1 MTDAAALEATLRDA
15 VRGAVRF
22 DRGARA
28 TWSTDASNFRQVP
41 LGVVLPRDV
50 GDVVAAVEACRQHG
64 APITMRGGGTSLAGQ
79 ATNAGVIIDTSTY
92 LNQIV
97 EVDAAERT
105 ARVQPGVVLDALQHR
120 AGSHGL
126 AFGPD
131 PATHDRCTLG
141 GMIGNNSCGVHS
153 VIGGRTSDNV
163 ESLDVLLYEGI
174 RLTVGPTSRGELE
187 TIIAAGG
194 RRGEIYGAL
203 RTLRDRYADRLR
215 QRFPR
220 IPRRVSGY
228 NLDELLPENG
238 FNVARALAGTEGTCV
253 TVLEAVV
260 RLIAFPAH
268 RALVV
273 IGYRDLGD
281 AGDHVPE
288 ILHHDPVALEGMDG
302 ALFTPLS
309 HQRRHGQEL
318 SMLPEGRAFLV
329 VELGGDDSSELG
341 ERVRSLVASL
351 DDWGTSR
358 ARVFEDARARSQ
370 IWAVRE
376 EAVGAIARLPG
387 GDFWPGWE
395 DSAVPPERVGPYLTD
410 LRRLCRDHEYEVA
423 IYGHFG
429 QGCVHAR
436 ITFDLASTAGVDHYR
451 LFLDEAADLVVSH
464 GGSLSGEHGDG
475 QQRGVLLEKMFGA
488 DLVDAFRQFK
498 AIWDPD
504 SRMNP
509 GKVVDSGTTS
519 GRLRGPTNDLRLGA
533 GWAPKAPL
541 THFRLSADGGRLD
554 RALLRC
560 EGVGKCRREEGGV
573 MCPSYMVTRAEEH
586 STRGRARLLFEML
599 RGEVVT
605 DGWRSREVFDALD
618 LCLSCKGCKSE
629 CPVGVD
635 MATYKSEFLSHY
647 YEGQVR
653 PRSAYAM
660 GLIMYGARIGSG
672 ASRLVNV
679 ATRTPALA
687 DAVKRV
693 AGVAPQRAVPRLAEE
708 SFRRWFARRPRPAW
722 KPGRRPVLLLPD
734 TFSNFFQPEVD
745 RAVVTVLEAAGFEVL
760 VPPRVVCCGRPLYDY
775 GMLATARRL
784 HAQLLDVLR
793 PMIRAGVPIVVAE
806 PSCCASIRDELGEL
820 APDDADVTRLA
831 RQTHTLGEL
840 LQLHAPDWELPDGGG
855 GALVQGHCHQRAVMG
870 IDDDTALLD
879 RMGVAWDTP
888 DSGCCG
894 LAGSWGF
901 EAEKYDLS
909 MALGERV
916 LFPAVRDADPATV
929 VIADGFSCRTQVEHG
944 TGRRAVHLAQLIE
957 RRLVGS
963 GEGGAG
969 GE

>member
-1 MTDAAALEATLRDA
+1 VTDVEALAATLRDA
-15 VRGAVRF
+15 VRGEVRF

-28 TWSTDASNFRQVP
+28 AWSTDASNFRQVP

-50 GDVVAAVEACRQHG
+50 GDVVVAVEACRQHG

-79 ATNAGVIIDTSTY
+79 ATNTGVIVDTSKH
-92 LNQIV
+92 LNRIV
-97 EVDAAERT
+97 DVDAAERT

-120 AGSHGL
+120 AGRHGL
-126 AFGPD
+126 GFGPD

-153 VIGGRTSDNV
+153 VVGGRTSDNV
-163 ESLDVLLYEGI
+163 ERLDVLLYDGT
-174 RLTVGPTSRGELE
+174 RLTVGATSPTELE
-187 TIIAAGG
+187 AIIAAGG

-203 RTLRDRYADRLR
+203 RELRDRYADRVR

-238 FNVARALAGTEGTCV
+238 FNVGRALAGTEGTCV

-260 RLIAFPAH
+260 RLIARPAH
-268 RALVV
+268 RALIV
-273 IGYRDLGD
+273 IGCRDLGD

-288 ILHHDPVALEGMDG
+288 ILRHDPVALEGMDG
-302 ALFTPLS
+302 ALFAPLS
-309 HQRRHGQEL
+309 HQGRRQQAL

-329 VELGGDDSSELG
+329 VELGADESGEVSE
-341 ERVRSLVASL
+341 RARSLVASL
-351 DDWGTSR
+351 DDGGTSR

-370 IWAVRE
+370 IWAARE

-395 DSAVPPERVGPYLTD
+395 DSAVAPDRVGPYVND
-410 LRRLCRDHEYEVA
+410 LRRLCRNFQYDAA

-429 QGCVHAR
+429 EGCVHAR
-436 ITFDLASTAGVDHYR
+436 ITFDLASHAGVDRYR
-451 LFLDEAADLVVSH
+451 RFLDEAADLVVSY

-475 QQRGVLLEKMFGA
+475 QQRGVLLERMFGA
-488 DLVDAFRQFK
+488 ELVDAFSQFK
-498 AIWDPD
+498 AIWDPEGG
-504 SRMNP
+504 MNP
-509 GKVVDSGTTS
+509 GKVVDSRRPS
-519 GRLRGPTNDLRLGA
+519 GRLHGPTDDLRLGA
-533 GWAPKAPL
+533 GWAPWAPP

-573 MCPSYMVTRAEEH
+573 MCPSYMVTGAEEH

-599 RGEVVT
+599 RGDVVT

-618 LCLSCKGCKSE
+618 LCLACKGCKSE

-635 MATYKSEFLSHY
+635 MATYKSEFLAHY
-647 YEGQVR
+647 YEGRAR
-653 PRSAYAM
+653 PRHAYAM
-660 GLIMYGARIGSG
+660 GLIMYGARIASG
-672 ASRLVNV
+672 APRLVNAAV
-679 ATRTPALA
+679 RSPALA
-687 DAVKRV
+687 GAVKRA
-693 AGVAPQRAVPRLAEE
+693 AGVAPERAVPRLAEE
-708 SFRRWFARRPRPAW
+708 SFGRWFARRPRPAW
-722 KPGRRPVLLLPD
+722 TPGRRPVLLLPD
-734 TFSNFFQPEVD
+734 TFSNFFHAEVD
-745 RAVVTVLEAAGFEVL
+745 RAVVMVLEAAGFEVL

-793 PMIRAGVPIVVAE
+793 PMIRAGVPVVVAE
-806 PSCCASIRDELGEL
+806 PSCCASLRDELGEL
-820 APDDADVTRLA
+820 APDDPDASRLA

-840 LQLHAPDWELPDGGG
+840 LELHAPNWTLPSGGG
-855 GALVQGHCHQRAVMG
+855 GGVLVQGHCHQRATMG
-870 IDDDTALLD
+870 MEHDTAVLD
-879 RMGVAWDTP
+879 RMGVAWEMP

-901 EAEKYDLS
+901 EPEKYQLS
-909 MALGERV
+909 MAIGERV

-929 VIADGFSCRTQVEHG
+929 VIADGFSCRTQIEHG

-963 GEGGAG
+963 GKG

>member
-1 MTDAAALEATLRDA
+1 VTDAAALEATLRDA
-15 VRGAVRF
+15 VRGEVRF

-28 TWSTDASNFRQVP
+28 AWSTDASNFRHVP
-41 LGVVLPRDV
+41 SGVVLPQDV
-50 GDVVAAVEACRQHG
+50 DDVVAAVQACRRHG
-64 APITMRGGGTSLAGQ
+64 APVTMRGGGTSLGGQ
-79 ATNAGVIIDTSTY
+79 ATNAGVIIDTSKH
-92 LNQIV
+92 LNRVI
-97 EVDAAERT
+97 EVDAAQRV

-120 AGSHGL
+120 AGRHGL

-163 ESLDVLLYEGI
+163 ESLDVLLYDGT
-174 RLTVGPTSRGELE
+174 RLTVGATSPAELE
-187 TIIAAGG
+187 TVIAAGG
-194 RRGEIYGAL
+194 RPGEIYGAL
-203 RTLRDRYADRLR
+203 RNLRNRCADRVR
-215 QRFPR
+215 QRFPQ

-228 NLDELLPENG
+228 NLDELLSENG
-238 FNVARALAGTEGTCV
+238 FNVARALTGTEGTCV

-260 RLIAFPAH
+260 RLIGRPAH
-268 RALVV
+268 RALVI
-273 IGYRDLGD
+273 IGYGDLSD

-288 ILHHDPVALEGMDG
+288 ILRHSPIALEGMDG
-302 ALFTPLS
+302 ALFAPLAD
-309 HQRRHGQEL
+309 QGRHEEGL
-318 SMLPEGRAFLV
+318 AMLPEGRAFLV
-329 VELGGDDSSELG
+329 VELGADEARQVSQRASSLA
-341 ERVRSLVASL
+341 ASL
-351 DDWGTSR
+351 GGTGASR
-358 ARVFEDARARSQ
+358 ARVFEDPRALAR

-395 DSAVPPERVGPYLTD
+395 DSAVPPDRVGPYLAD
-410 LRRLCRDHEYEVA
+410 LRRLCREHHYEVA

-436 ITFDLASTAGVDHYR
+436 ITFDLTSSAGVDHYR
-451 LFLDEAADLVVSH
+451 VFLDEAADLVVSYS
-464 GGSLSGEHGDG
+464 GSLSGEHGDG

-488 DLVDAFRQFK
+488 DLVDAFGQFK
-498 AIWDPD
+498 AIWDPEG
-504 SRMNP
+504 RMNP
-509 GKVVDSGTTS
+509 GKVVDSGTDS
-519 GRLRGPTNDLRLGA
+519 GRLLGPTDDLRLGTSWVP
-533 GWAPKAPL
+533 WAPP
-541 THFRLSADGGRLD
+541 TNFRLSADDGRLD

-618 LCLSCKGCKSE
+618 LCLACKGCKRE

-635 MATYKSEFLSHY
+635 VATYKSEFLSHY
-647 YEGQVR
+647 YQGRLR

-672 ASRLVNV
+672 APRLVN
-679 ATRTPALA
+679 AAARTPALA
-687 DAVKRV
+687 GRVKRLV
-693 AGVAPQRAVPRLAEE
+693 GVAPERPVPRLADET
-708 SFRRWFARRPRPAW
+708 FGRWFARRPRPAW
-722 KPGRRPVLLLPD
+722 RPGRRPVLLLPD
-734 TFSNFFQPEVD
+734 TFSNFFHPEVD

-784 HAQLLDVLR
+784 HAQLLDALR

-806 PSCCASIRDELGEL
+806 PSCCASLRDELGEL
-820 APDDADVTRLA
+820 APDDPDVSRLA
-831 RQTHTLGEL
+831 RQTYTLGEL
-840 LQLHAPDWELPDGGG
+840 LRVHAPDWELPAGDTGV
-855 GALVQGHCHQRAVMG
+855 LVQGHCHQRAVMG
-870 IDDDTALLD
+870 MDDETAVLD
-879 RMGVAWDTP
+879 RMRVAWDMP

-901 EAEKYDLS
+901 EADKYELS
-909 MALGERV
+909 MAVGERV

-929 VIADGFSCRTQVEHG
+929 VLADGFSCRTQIEHG

-957 RRLVGS
+957 RRLL
-963 GEGGAG
+963 GGR
-969 GE
+969 